1 MKRPG
6 PLLTLLVGLLLGI
19 ALLSLDATSGGEGTA
34 SAPRRPSPSATP
46 ASAPAT
52 STPPPSPTPS
62 RTPVPDA
69 DYAGRTADDTAAVA
83 VTVRDRKAI
92 AYFCDGRTR
101 ESWLEGDVADDG
113 SMRLTGRDGSS
124 LDGTLEGADRI
135 SGTVDAGGDH
145 HVFTA
150 DRAARRSRLWRATGT
165 VRGARI
171 DGGWIV
177 LKDGTQ
183 VGVVTRD
190 GTTSSAPRIDP
201 ETGAVTVD
209 GERLTARPVTP

>member
-6 PLLTLLVGLLLGI
+6 PLLTLLAGLLLGI
-19 ALLSLDATSGGEGTA
+19 ALLSLDAASGGERTA
-34 SAPRRPSPSATP
+34 SEPRRQSPATTP
-46 ASAPAT
+46 ASAPVT
-52 STPPPSPTPS
+52 SAPPSPTLS

-83 VTVRDRKAI
+83 VTVRDRKAV

-101 ESWLEGDVADDG
+101 ESWLKGDIADDG
-113 SMRLTGRDGSS
+113 SMRLTGQDGSE
-124 LDGTLEGADRI
+124 LDGTLEGGDQI
-135 SGTVDAGGDH
+135 SGTVDSGGVRH
-145 HVFTA
+145 AFTA
-150 DRAARRSRLWRATGT
+150 DRAAPRSRLWRATAT

-190 GTTSSAPRIDP
+190 GTPSAAPRIAP

-209 GERLTARPVTP
+209 GRQLTARPVTP